1 MMEVVYLRA
10 FLALEAF
17 LEESFILFSLG
28 HRPPRGRA
36 PRRFTFPPNRK
47 AAEEWIL
54 PEDTRSRPYASW
66 DPGSV
71 RHRASRF
78 FKDGAPFEIAL
89 SVKQA
94 ALQDART
101 IRNKIAHDSARA
113 QERFHTLVRQKL
125 GSLPSG
131 LTVGG
136 FLDTDVPGV
145 APRQS
150 FLEHYL
156 EMIESVVTQIVP
168 PA

>member
-28 HRPPRGRA
+28 QRPPRGRA
-36 PRRFTFPPNRK
+36 PYRFTFPPNRK

-54 PEDTRSRPYASW
+54 PEDTRSRSYASW
-66 DPGSV
+66 DPGAV
-71 RHRASRF
+71 RVRAGRF
-78 FKDGAPFEIAL
+78 FKDGAPFEMAL
-89 SVKQA
+89 SAKQT

-101 IRNKIAHDSARA
+101 IRNKIAHDSASA
-113 QERFHTLVRQKL
+113 EQRFQNLVRQKL
-125 GSLPSG
+125 GAVPSG
-131 LTVGG
+131 LTVGS
-136 FLDTDVPGV
+136 FLDTDVPGA

-156 EMIESVVTQIVP
+156 EIIDLVVTQIVP